1 MFRIA
6 RQATALSNSVISPT
20 TVTHARADADAIHKI
35 SDILTKGI
43 EPSLLRQGQTRTVVS
58 SSTYERLSA
67 LNNSLTTLPKDI
79 PPYQRPHECET
90 QGINIVFALGKE
102 SKEKQ
107 KKANLSKS
115 TDTAGI
121 QNGGIWESL
130 KKIFVGTFNLV
141 HLKNKEHLLE
151 LYSRHGPF
159 VLRAPGLGEQY
170 LDHAIPVTAVVS
182 VPNNN
187 GESKIV
193 LCTLDCNDAAE
204 NAATQASS
212 KLAKKLGKN
221 HISELSQEQARQN
234 GADRERIRLIDA
246 DVLFHPINRSQEKY
260 ASHQIEFCNTKIKY
274 VAEGIAP
281 LPERD
286 IRDLSALIAEIY
298 DGEDVE
304 KYNEG

>member
-6 RQATALSNSVISPT
+6 KQATALSNSVTSPT
-20 TVTHARADADAIHKI
+20 TVAHVRADAIHKI

-43 EPSLLRQGQTRTVVS
+43 GPSLLRQGQTRTVVS

-67 LNNSLTTLPKDI
+67 LNNSLTTLPRDM
-79 PPYQRPHECET
+79 PPYQRQHECET
-90 QGINIVFALGKE
+90 QGANIVLALRKKI
-102 SKEKQ
+102 KEKQ
-107 KKANLSKS
+107 KTNLSKS
-115 TDTAGI
+115 TDTASI

-130 KKIFVGTFNLV
+130 KKIFVGDFKSV
-141 HLKNKEHLLE
+141 WLKNKEQLLE
-151 LYSRHGPF
+151 MYSSYGPF
-159 VLRAPGLGEQY
+159 VLRAPGLAKQY
-170 LDHAIPVTAVVS
+170 IDHAIPVTAVVS
-182 VPNNN
+182 VTNKN

-212 KLAKKLGKN
+212 KLAKNLGKN

-246 DVLFHPINRSQEKY
+246 DVLFHRTSRSQEKY
-260 ASHQIEFCNTKIKY
+260 ASHPIEVANAKIKY
-274 VAEGIAP
+274 VTKGIAP

-304 KYNEG
+304 KRK